1 MSAIQIAELS
11 KSFPRKG
18 HPPTVAVDRLS
29 FTIPEGQI
37 FGILGPNG
45 AGKTTTIKMICGLI
59 HPDNGEVRIGPYDL
73 QTQRRQA
80 MSLIGAV
87 LEGTRNIYWRLSAWE
102 NLMYFARLKG
112 VLARHAAARAKMLL
126 GELGL
131 WDRRREAVRTFSRGM
146 QQKVAI
152 ACALVADPQVVLLD
166 EPTLGLDVQAARTV
180 RKWVAELSHEQ
191 GKTVILTTHQ
201 LPMAQ
206 DLCDQIAIMRE
217 GKLLANEPTQK
228 LLTLFDEEVYNI
240 RLEGK
245 LPEQAVS
252 DLPGFSAHYLD
263 GQTVLTG
270 PVRQGQD
277 LYALLDR
284 FRSAGLPLV
293 SVTRERPDLEGIFLK
308 LMDQA

>member
-59 HPDNGEVRIGPYDL
+59 HPDNGEVQIGPYDL

-131 WDRRREAVRTFSRGM
+131 WDRRKEAVRTFSRGM

-252 DLPGFSAHYLD
+252 DLPGFSADYLD

-284 FRSAGLPLV
+284 IRLAGLPLV
-293 SVTRERPDLEGIFLK
+293 SVTRERADLEGIFLK

>member
-1 MSAIQIAELS
+1 MSAIQIADLS

-131 WDRRREAVRTFSRGM
+131 WDRRKEAVRTYSRGM

-180 RKWVAELSHEQ
+180 RKWVAQLSHEQ
-191 GKTVILTTHQ
+191 GKTVVLTTHQ

-240 RLEGK
+240 RLQGK

-252 DLPGFSAHYLD
+252 DLPGFSANYSD

-293 SVTRERPDLEGIFLK
+293 SVTRERADLEGIFLK